1 MQILPEETVTTDPM
15 ICAIFGGAINGVG
28 IGYAL
33 KNGLSSGG
41 LDFVSIAIRKRTGKT
56 IGSISIFFNIVI
68 LFAAGILFGW
78 QYALYSAIAILSVEK

>member
-1 MQILPEETVTTDPM
+1 
-15 ICAIFGGAINGVG
+15 
-28 IGYAL
+28 L

-78 QYALYSAIAILSVEK
+78 QYALYSAIAIFVSGKVTDAVFTKQKKMQVTIITRNPEEVIQTI